1 MRTSR
6 RAVLLGGLALSVGAC
21 GRRSDVSA
29 VQAALRSA
37 VEALPEH
44 VDGLVHY
51 QDSGSAGTT
60 IGGVLTLQGAD
71 RGAVAASLE
80 RVLETVARTYR
91 DQADVRTAFVRVEAQ
106 PADDSA
112 TRVLTTEVVAPSEG
126 ANTTTDDLDAHFDL

>member
-6 RAVLLGGLALSVGAC
+6 RAVLLGGLALSVTAC
-21 GRRSDVSA
+21 GRRSDVPA

-44 VDGLVHY
+44 VDGLVQY

-71 RGAVAASLE
+71 RAAVAASL
-80 RVLETVARTYR
+80 
-91 DQADVRTAFVRVEAQ
+91 
-106 PADDSA
+106 
-112 TRVLTTEVVAPSEG
+112 
-126 ANTTTDDLDAHFDL
+126 